1 MIIVKFIN
9 ESTHENRTYE
19 KKRGKVMGSI
29 IYLNERNKNL
39 PIEREVASSDDASEQ
54 KRLESIRDG
63 VESMLTLISGIR
75 KDPEAVA
82 LSSARFGIMRM
93 CQLYGRAETMAFV
106 GRCIDTVEMAEDVLN
121 YTP

>member
-1 MIIVKFIN
+1 
-9 ESTHENRTYE
+9 
-19 KKRGKVMGSI
+19 MGSV
-29 IYLNERNKNL
+29 IYLRERNKKLNSEL
-39 PIEREVASSDDASEQ
+39 DVMSADDSSEQ

-75 KDPEAVA
+75 NDPEAVA

-106 GRCIDTVEMAEDVLN
+106 GRCIDTVEMAEDALN

>member
-1 MIIVKFIN
+1 
-9 ESTHENRTYE
+9 
-19 KKRGKVMGSI
+19 MGSV
-29 IYLNERNKNL
+29 IYLNKRKKEL
-39 PIEREVASSDDASEQ
+39 PDEMDALALSDKSTEQ
-54 KRLESIRDG
+54 ERLESIRDG

-106 GRCIDTVEMAEDVLN
+106 GRCIDTVEMAEDVLKD
-121 YTP
+121 TP

>member
-1 MIIVKFIN
+1 
-9 ESTHENRTYE
+9 
-19 KKRGKVMGSI
+19 MGSV
-29 IYLNERNKNL
+29 IYLNKRKKDLPDEMEGLALSDNL
-39 PIEREVASSDDASEQ
+39 AEQ
-54 KRLESIRDG
+54 ERLESIRDG

-106 GRCIDTVEMAEDVLN
+106 ARCIDTVEMAEDVLKD
-121 YTP
+121 TP

>member
-1 MIIVKFIN
+1 
-9 ESTHENRTYE
+9 
-19 KKRGKVMGSI
+19 MGSV
-29 IYLNERNKNL
+29 IYLNKRKIEL
-39 PIEREVASSDDASEQ
+39 PDEMEALALSDNSTEQ
-54 KRLESIRDG
+54 ERLESIRDG

-106 GRCIDTVEMAEDVLN
+106 ARCIDTVEMAEDVLKD
-121 YTP
+121 TP

>member
-1 MIIVKFIN
+1 
-9 ESTHENRTYE
+9 
-19 KKRGKVMGSI
+19 MGSV
-29 IYLNERNKNL
+29 IYLNKRKKEL
-39 PIEREVASSDDASEQ
+39 PDEMEALTLSDNSTEQ
-54 KRLESIRDG
+54 ERLESIRDG

-106 GRCIDTVEMAEDVLN
+106 ARCIDTVEMAEDVLKD
-121 YTP
+121 TP

>member
-1 MIIVKFIN
+1 
-9 ESTHENRTYE
+9 
-19 KKRGKVMGSI
+19 MGSV
-29 IYLNERNKNL
+29 IYLHARNKKLNGEL
-39 PIEREVASSDDASEQ
+39 DVVSADDSSEQ
-54 KRLESIRDG
+54 ERLESIRDG

-106 GRCIDTVEMAEDVLN
+106 GRCIDTVEIAEDALN

>member
-1 MIIVKFIN
+1 
-9 ESTHENRTYE
+9 
-19 KKRGKVMGSI
+19 MGSI

-39 PIEREVASSDDASEQ
+39 PIEREVASFDDASEQ

>member
-1 MIIVKFIN
+1 
-9 ESTHENRTYE
+9 
-19 KKRGKVMGSI
+19 MGSV
-29 IYLNERNKNL
+29 IYLNERSKNL
-39 PIEREVASSDDASEQ
+39 SNEREVISSDEMTEQ
-54 KRLESIRDG
+54 RRLESIRDG
-63 VESMLTLISGIR
+63 VESMLTLISSIR

-82 LSSARFGIMRM
+82 LSSARFGVMRM

>member
-1 MIIVKFIN
+1 M
-9 ESTHENRTYE
+9 
-19 KKRGKVMGSI
+19 MGSV
-29 IYLNERNKNL
+29 IYLHERKKEINYEYDVL
-39 PIEREVASSDDASEQ
+39 SSDEKYEQ

-63 VESMLTLISGIR
+63 VESMLTLISSIR

-82 LSSARFGIMRM
+82 LSSARYGIMRM

-106 GRCIDTVEMAEDVLN
+106 GRCIDTVEMAEDALK

>member
-1 MIIVKFIN
+1 
-9 ESTHENRTYE
+9 
-19 KKRGKVMGSI
+19 MGSV

-39 PIEREVASSDDASEQ
+39 STEREVISSDEMTEQ

-82 LSSARFGIMRM
+82 LSSARFGVMRM

-106 GRCIDTVEMAEDVLN
+106 GRCLDTVEMAEDVLN

>member
-1 MIIVKFIN
+1 
-9 ESTHENRTYE
+9 
-19 KKRGKVMGSI
+19 MGSV
-29 IYLNERNKNL
+29 IYLNERSKNL
-39 PIEREVASSDDASEQ
+39 SNERGVISSDEMSEQ

-63 VESMLTLISGIR
+63 VESMLTLVSGIR

-82 LSSARFGIMRM
+82 LSSARFGVMRM

>member
-1 MIIVKFIN
+1 
-9 ESTHENRTYE
+9 
-19 KKRGKVMGSI
+19 MGSV
-29 IYLNERNKNL
+29 IYLNKRKKEL
-39 PIEREVASSDDASEQ
+39 PDEMEALVLSDNSTEQ
-54 KRLESIRDG
+54 ERLESIRDG

-106 GRCIDTVEMAEDVLN
+106 ARCIDTVEMAEDVLKD
-121 YTP
+121 TP

>member
-1 MIIVKFIN
+1 
-9 ESTHENRTYE
+9 
-19 KKRGKVMGSI
+19 MGSV

-39 PIEREVASSDDASEQ
+39 STEREVISSDEMSEQ

-63 VESMLTLISGIR
+63 VESMLTLISNIR

-82 LSSARFGIMRM
+82 LSSARFGVMRM

>member
-1 MIIVKFIN
+1 
-9 ESTHENRTYE
+9 
-19 KKRGKVMGSI
+19 MGSV
-29 IYLNERNKNL
+29 IYLNERSKNL
-39 PIEREVASSDDASEQ
+39 SSEREVISSDEMSEQ

-63 VESMLTLISGIR
+63 VESMLTLVSGMR

-82 LSSARFGIMRM
+82 LSSARFGVMRM

-106 GRCIDTVEMAEDVLN
+106 GRCMDTVEMAEDVLN

>member
-1 MIIVKFIN
+1 
-9 ESTHENRTYE
+9 
-19 KKRGKVMGSI
+19 MGSI
-29 IYLNERNKNL
+29 IYLHERNKKSNGEL
-39 PIEREVASSDDASEQ
+39 DVVSADDSSEQ
-54 KRLESIRDG
+54 ERLESIRDG

-106 GRCIDTVEMAEDVLN
+106 GRCIDTVEIAEDALN

>member
-1 MIIVKFIN
+1 
-9 ESTHENRTYE
+9 
-19 KKRGKVMGSI
+19 MGSV
-29 IYLNERNKNL
+29 IYLNKRKKEL
-39 PIEREVASSDDASEQ
+39 PDEMEALELSDNSTEQ
-54 KRLESIRDG
+54 ERLESIRDG

-106 GRCIDTVEMAEDVLN
+106 ARCIDTVEMAEDVLKD
-121 YTP
+121 TP

>member
-1 MIIVKFIN
+1 
-9 ESTHENRTYE
+9 
-19 KKRGKVMGSI
+19 MGSV
-29 IYLNERNKNL
+29 IYLNKRKKEL
-39 PIEREVASSDDASEQ
+39 PDEMEALALSDNSAEQ
-54 KRLESIRDG
+54 ERLESIRDG

-106 GRCIDTVEMAEDVLN
+106 ARCIDTVEMAEDVLKD
-121 YTP
+121 TP

>member
-1 MIIVKFIN
+1 
-9 ESTHENRTYE
+9 
-19 KKRGKVMGSI
+19 MGSV
-29 IYLNERNKNL
+29 IYLNERNENL
-39 PIEREVASSDDASEQ
+39 STEREVISSDEMTEQ

-82 LSSARFGIMRM
+82 LSSARFGVMRM

-106 GRCIDTVEMAEDVLN
+106 SRCIDTVEMAEDVLN

>member
-1 MIIVKFIN
+1 
-9 ESTHENRTYE
+9 
-19 KKRGKVMGSI
+19 MGSV
-29 IYLNERNKNL
+29 IYLNKRKKEL
-39 PIEREVASSDDASEQ
+39 PDEMEALALLDNSTEQ
-54 KRLESIRDG
+54 ERLESIRDG

-106 GRCIDTVEMAEDVLN
+106 ARCIDTVEMAEDVLKD
-121 YTP
+121 TP

>member
-1 MIIVKFIN
+1 
-9 ESTHENRTYE
+9 
-19 KKRGKVMGSI
+19 MGSV

-39 PIEREVASSDDASEQ
+39 SSEREVISSDEMTEQ

-63 VESMLTLISGIR
+63 VESMLTLISGVR

-82 LSSARFGIMRM
+82 LSSARFGVMRM

>member
-1 MIIVKFIN
+1 
-9 ESTHENRTYE
+9 
-19 KKRGKVMGSI
+19 MGSV
-29 IYLNERNKNL
+29 IYLNKRKKEL
-39 PIEREVASSDDASEQ
+39 PDEMEALELTDNSTEQ
-54 KRLESIRDG
+54 ERLESIRDG

-106 GRCIDTVEMAEDVLN
+106 ARCIDTVEMAEDVLKD
-121 YTP
+121 TP

>member
-1 MIIVKFIN
+1 
-9 ESTHENRTYE
+9 
-19 KKRGKVMGSI
+19 MGSV
-29 IYLNERNKNL
+29 IYLNERSKNL
-39 PIEREVASSDDASEQ
+39 SNEREVISSDEMSEQ

-63 VESMLTLISGIR
+63 VESMLTLVSGIR

-82 LSSARFGIMRM
+82 LSSARFGVMRM

>member
-1 MIIVKFIN
+1 
-9 ESTHENRTYE
+9 
-19 KKRGKVMGSI
+19 MGSV

-39 PIEREVASSDDASEQ
+39 STEREVISSDEMSEQ

-82 LSSARFGIMRM
+82 LSSARFGVMRM

>member
-1 MIIVKFIN
+1 MILEKVFSVKIN
-9 ESTHENRTYE
+9 KNEV
-19 KKRGKVMGSI
+19 KKMGSV
-29 IYLNERNKNL
+29 IYLHERNKKIITEL
-39 PIEREVASSDDASEQ
+39 EDITSDDVFEKQ
-54 KRLESIRDG
+54 RLESIRDG
-63 VESMLTLISGIR
+63 VESMLSLITGIR

-93 CQLYGRAETMAFV
+93 CHLYGRAETIAFV

>member
-1 MIIVKFIN
+1 
-9 ESTHENRTYE
+9 
-19 KKRGKVMGSI
+19 MGSV
-29 IYLNERNKNL
+29 IYLHERKKEINYEYDVL
-39 PIEREVASSDDASEQ
+39 SSDEKYEQ

-63 VESMLTLISGIR
+63 VESMLTLISSIR

-82 LSSARFGIMRM
+82 LSSARYGIMRM

-106 GRCIDTVEMAEDVLN
+106 GRCIDTVEMAEDALK

>member
-1 MIIVKFIN
+1 
-9 ESTHENRTYE
+9 
-19 KKRGKVMGSI
+19 MGSV
-29 IYLNERNKNL
+29 IYLNKRKKEL
-39 PIEREVASSDDASEQ
+39 PDEMEALALSDNSTEQ
-54 KRLESIRDG
+54 ERLESIRDG

-106 GRCIDTVEMAEDVLN
+106 SRCIDTVEMAEDVLKD
-121 YTP
+121 TP